1 MGGAGTSVPP
11 LDVEVEPLEE
21 LDEDELE
28 LDEEDDAELDD
39 ELDVPPKLDELEVE
53 LTLPDEDDELE
64 DDEEEDDDEEVE
76 LDTLPEELDVE
87 LTLPDDVLEVL
98 LTPPVDVLDV
108 LLTPP
113 VEVEDP
119 PVELVDVLL
128 TPPVEVDDPPEEVD
142 VDPPELDE
150 VLDTPPDVLLT
161 PPVEVD
167 EPPEPPDEVEVDEP
181 PEPPDEV
188 EPPLEVE
195 ETTILPPPLPPP
207 KPPTKKPPPK
217 PPPKPPEPPTTTG
230 TPPPPLDRIGPSGRG
245 IGAPPCD
252 ATVTVA
258 GAQAWVVTVRVM
270 RFTTRRAGARAAIRL
285 RGAFLT
291 LWDFTYAVLGWLD
304 ACIAPPPIT
313 APPQA
318 QAQSFARAI
327 RTDITFFPYPRGE
340 MRLPPG
346 PIHRPF
352 TQSDCRSLEIP
363 ASRLTLIIAPPKR
376 FTKGRSQSIWL
387 MSHKGA
393 VSLKSLTRKGVDRA
407 LGTLFD
413 SCDAVRQFTAQQ
425 SPVRYIDFRVRG
437 GLYAV

>member
-1 MGGAGTSVPP
+1 M
-11 LDVEVEPLEE
+11 DE

-28 LDEEDDAELDD
+28 LDEDEDD
-39 ELDVPPKLDELEVE
+39 ELELELEVPPKLDELDVE
-53 LTLPDEDDELE
+53 LTLPDEDDEL
-64 DDEEEDDDEEVE
+64 DDEEEEDDEVE
-76 LDTLPEELDVE
+76 LETLPDELEVE

-98 LTPPVDVLDV
+98 LTPPVEVDDV

-113 VEVEDP
+113 VDVEEP
-119 PVELVDVLL
+119 PVELVEVEL
-128 TPPVEVDDPPEEVD
+128 TPPVEVDDPPDEVD
-142 VDPPELDE
+142 VEPPELDE

-167 EPPEPPDEVEVDEP
+167 EPPEDVE
-181 PEPPDEV
+181 EPPDEV
-188 EPPLEVE
+188 EPPLDVE
-195 ETTILPPPLPPP
+195 ETTMLPPPLPPP

-230 TPPPPLDRIGPSGRG
+230 TPPPPPLDRIGPSGSG

-270 RFTTRRAGARAAIRL
+270 RFTTRRAGARAAMRL

-291 LWDFTYAVLGWLD
+291 LWVLTYAVFGWLV
-304 ACIAPPPIT
+304 ACIAPPPMT

-318 QAQSFARAI
+318 QAQSFASAI
-327 RTDITFFPYPRGE
+327 RTDITLIPYPIEE
-340 MRLPPG
+340 MRLPPR
-346 PIHRPF
+346 PLHRPV
-352 TQSDCRSLEIP
+352 THSDCISLEIP
-363 ASRLTLIIAPPKR
+363 ATRLTLIIARPNR
-376 FTKGRSQSIWL
+376 FTKSCSQSFWL

-393 VSLKSLTRKGVDRA
+393 VSFQSLTQMPLRRGKPFPR
-407 LGTLFD
+407 LRP
-413 SCDAVRQFTAQQ
+413 SVRQFTVDQC
-425 SPVRYIDFRVRG
+425 SPRYIRFRLRG